1 MKASGDAAGYD
12 RKAVVH
18 VVEDDNSVRTALGRL
33 LGTAGFDARCYAS
46 AAEFLVAERGGEP
59 ACIVLDVGL
68 PGLNGLDLHAALL
81 RTGDRTPVVFLT
93 GRGDIAMGV
102 HAMKAGAVD
111 FLTKPVKREALMAAL
126 DAALAR
132 DAERRLRNAELSRVR
147 ERFARLTPRE
157 REVFSRVTQ
166 GKLNKQ
172 IADELGTSVRTI
184 KAHRAQVMT
193 KMEVRSVADLVGMAA
208 ALRSDGA
215 T

>member
-1 MKASGDAAGYD
+1 MKATGDAAGQD
-12 RKAVVH
+12 RRAVVH
-18 VVEDDNSVRTALGRL
+18 VVDDDSSVRTALARL
-33 LGTAGFDARCYAS
+33 IGTAGFDARCYAS
-46 AAEFLVAERGGEP
+46 AAEFLVAERGSEP

-68 PGLNGLDLHAALL
+68 PGLSGLDLHAALL

-93 GRGDIAMGV
+93 GRGSIAMGV
-102 HAMKAGAVD
+102 NAMKTGAVD

-132 DAERRLRNAELSRVR
+132 DVDRRLRSGELSRVR

-208 ALRSDGA
+208 ALRADGA
-215 T
+215 I

>member
-1 MKASGDAAGYD
+1 MKATGDAAGQD
-12 RKAVVH
+12 RRAVVH
-18 VVEDDNSVRTALGRL
+18 VVDDDSSVRTALARL
-33 LGTAGFDARCYAS
+33 IGTAGFDARCYAS
-46 AAEFLVAERGGEP
+46 AAEFLVAERGSEP

-68 PGLNGLDLHAALL
+68 PGLSGLDLHAALL

-93 GRGDIAMGV
+93 GRGSIAMGV
-102 HAMKAGAVD
+102 NAMKTGAVD

-132 DAERRLRNAELSRVR
+132 DVDRRLRSGELSRVR
-147 ERFARLTPRE
+147 ERFTRLTPRE

-208 ALRSDGA
+208 ALRADDA
-215 T
+215 I